1 MACAHPNQDRYIVIS
16 LPTASRKVV
25 HLACCSFA
33 GYGTAYP
40 TPCLNPYS
48 GCFFAFLQNALA
60 WPRTPITPISPS
72 HILLSPLWATVDAT
86 KSP

>member
-1 MACAHPNQDRYIVIS
+1 MAETKKNTLKNTLREDKPEEK
-16 LPTASRKVV
+16 TGEKEKSRKVK
-25 HLACCSFA
+25 
-33 GYGTAYP
+33 TAEP
-40 TPCLNPYS
+40 ESPRTPFMQRINN
-48 GCFFAFLQNALA
+48 FFAFLQNALA